1 MRGKKA
7 KGSYSRQI
15 DDTLELTAITS
26 ATAAADPQADD
37 NLKVDVFSPT
47 RVGPAPRGRC
57 VSACCCCIGRRC
69 RQTRRLVCLVLVL
82 MTFEVAYELT
92 ELLGSCSNRPQ
103 LVHIPKTGGTAMMY
117 VGLMNNIFWGGF
129 AWRGLCQKEWK
140 DAPWAQEDLPPRFY
154 GGANATFI
162 ATASTTFCAVRDPLS
177 RLLSA
182 YRYVLPLHSPALRG
196 GTDAE
201 GGTARAIL
209 SPGAEILLPSC
220 NASKMADIRNGEW
233 WLTDAWC
240 DPGVAS
246 GLLSSLLRAANT
258 PQLLNYTAQ
267 YWTMLASHGAGVGS
281 EAWLGGL
288 WRTPTHLIPQHYYLS
303 DTRGAPTCSHV
314 LRTENLTD
322 GFNNLMG
329 ELGLG
334 ARLPA
339 DSARPARLL
348 AFAISKIMTSK
359 RTEARDRS
367 AMKPGERDHSLDFY
381 SNSHAG
387 KVCPHLTVGSLS
399 EELLSVAA
407 CVYAGDYAAF
417 GYPRPSPT
425 RAGMGHGSSAVSAN
439 GGAPPCTCQL
449 QAGGAGE
456 GGRDL
461 WIC

>member
-57 VSACCCCIGRRC
+57 VSACCCCCIGRRC

-246 GLLSSLLRAANT
+246 GLLLSAPCREHASAA
-258 PQLLNYTAQ
+258 QLHSAVLDD
-267 YWTMLASHGAGVGS
+267 AGVPRCGGWLRGL
-281 EAWLGGL
+281 AWWPLA
-288 WRTPTHLIPQHYYLS
+288 HA
-303 DTRGAPTCSHV
+303 DA
-314 LRTENLTD
+314 
-322 GFNNLMG
+322 F
-329 ELGLG
+329 
-334 ARLPA
+334 
-339 DSARPARLL
+339 DSAALLSLRYARCTDML
-348 AFAISKIMTSK
+348 T
-359 RTEARDRS
+359 RS
-367 AMKPGERDHSLDFY
+367 ADGE
-381 SNSHAG
+381 
-387 KVCPHLTVGSLS
+387 PHRWVQQPDG
-399 EELLSVAA
+399 
-407 CVYAGDYAAF
+407 
-417 GYPRPSPT
+417 
-425 RAGMGHGSSAVSAN
+425 RAWTGR
-439 GGAPPCTCQL
+439 APPSGQRTSGPPPCLRHL
-449 QAGGAGE
+449 QDHDEQTHRGSRPIGNEAGRA
-456 GGRDL
+456 
-461 WIC
+461 